1 MPTDKH
7 DCLYKEE
14 IEEVLDFKRQVARN
28 SNEIDKIKSGDWYNN
43 KELYEMI
50 ENLKQQF
57 TEFNDNFH
65 KYNGLLEKHTQLQE
79 KLKKQR
85 DELDFIKKKQ
95 QKKEG
100 KEEGEK
106 ETNSLWKDNINW
118 IIGILTFLAGVAT
131 QFI

>member
-7 DCLYKEE
+7 ECYYKEE
-14 IEEVLDFKRQVARN
+14 IEEILEFKKEVARN

-65 KYNGLLEKHTQLQE
+65 KYNGLLDKHTQLQE
-79 KLKKQR
+79 KLKTQR
-85 DELDFIKKKQ
+85 DELDTIKKKQ
-95 QKKEG
+95 EKKEAR
-100 KEEGEK
+100 KEGEK
-106 ETNSLWKDNINW
+106 DTNSLWKDNIAW
-118 IIGILTFLAGVAT
+118 IIGVLGFLAGVAS
-131 QFI
+131 QIL